1 MYKFEFAKTQL
12 IEIGR
17 QLHAKN
23 MIPAASGNFSARL
36 DDGNFAL
43 TESGCHK
50 GHLDKGNILQVDA
63 YGESLDHKKVS
74 AETSLHMQI
83 FQYFPTASVI
93 IHPHSVNSTVLSKC
107 FSDKLILKDYEL
119 LKAFSAIHTH
129 TAEVSIPIIENSQDI
144 QSLCAILAETLRSC
158 SKIPAYLIRGHGY
171 FTWGSSFSETM
182 RHVEALEYFFA
193 CELLLN
199 K

>member
-1 MYKFEFAKTQL
+1 MYKLELAATQL

-23 MIPAASGNFSARL
+23 MIPATSGNFSARL
-36 DDGNFAL
+36 DDGSFAM

-50 GHLDKGNILQVDA
+50 GHLAKDNIMRVDLHSR
-63 YGESLDHKKVS
+63 SLDQRKTS
-74 AETSLHMQI
+74 AETLLHIQI
-83 FQYFPTASVI
+83 FQHFPTASVI
-93 IHPHSVNSTVLSKC
+93 IHPHSVNATVLSKV
-107 FSDKLILKDYEL
+107 FADKLVLKNYEL

-144 QSLCAILAETLRSC
+144 QSLCAILAEVLPRC
-158 SKIPAYLIRGHGY
+158 SEIPAYLIRGHGY
-171 FTWGSSFSETM
+171 FTWGSSFSEIM